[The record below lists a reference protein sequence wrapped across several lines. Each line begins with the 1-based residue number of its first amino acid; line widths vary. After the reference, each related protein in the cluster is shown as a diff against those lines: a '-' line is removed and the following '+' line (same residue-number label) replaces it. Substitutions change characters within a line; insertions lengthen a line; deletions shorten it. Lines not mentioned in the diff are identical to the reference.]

1 MNNKSKPYNAP
12 QADSEELNIKQLV
25 EQYAFYWRWFV
36 VSIVLAFGAAILY
49 LRYAEKVYS
58 VNAKI
63 LLQDEKSSTGELS
76 GLSELASFN
85 RFSSTSAFVQDQM
98 DVLRSRRIL
107 RKVVE
112 EKSLNVW
119 YFSVGN
125 VKAKEILAKDAPV
138 RLITTSADTSVLD
151 SLSYKFNI
159 IIRSSSSFDL
169 KDEHRTLKNLSFGQ
183 KFASPLGD
191 IIIVPGKMI
200 KRFVDSEYQIMYSPI
215 NRTIDFLIG
224 SLQMAPNKD
233 EQSYVVNL
241 SMEYPLK
248 EKAMLIINTLID
260 KYNDDVSYDKNQ
272 VVKATANFINSRLE
286 LISKDLADADRTVAD
301 YKDNNRLVDMANE
314 AQLYLQ
320 TATDNERKLVDAQT
334 QLQLAEMMRDAIQPD
349 NFSLLPSNIGLQDA
363 SIEAT
368 IVNYNK
374 MILERDDLLKSAT
387 PDNPVVKNLNDN
399 LKEINKTLRISLE
412 NYTSGLQLKVSSLV
426 NQQSKFLGKLG
437 DIPNQ
442 ERGFKNISRQQQI
455 VESIYLFLLQKREE
469 AEIKASAR
477 PANLKVI

>member
-25 EQYAFYWRWFV
+25 EQYAVYWRWFV
-36 VSIVLAFGAAILY
+36 VSILLSFIIAVLY

-76 GLSELASFN
+76 GLSELATFN

-98 DVLRSRRIL
+98 DVLRSRRIM

-112 EKSLNVW
+112 ETSLNVW
-119 YFSVGN
+119 YFSVGK
-125 VKAKEILAKDAPV
+125 VKTTELMANDSPV
-138 RLITTSADTSVLD
+138 RLVTAGADTSRLD
-151 SLSYKFNI
+151 SLSYKFQI
-159 IIRSSSSFDL
+159 VVKSASSFDL
-169 KDEHRTLKNLSFGQ
+169 KDDYRTVKDLSFGE
-183 KFASPLGD
+183 KFASPLGE
-191 IIIVPGKMI
+191 IVVIPEKTI
-200 KRFVDSEYQIMYSPI
+200 KRYIGNEYEIIYSPI

-399 LKEINKTLRISLE
+399 MKEINKTLRISLE
-412 NYTSGLQLKVSSLV
+412 NYTSRLQLKASSLV

-455 VESIYLFLLQKREE
+455 
-469 AEIKASAR
+469 
-477 PANLKVI
+477 